1 MRFNNGRFTA
11 ARQTEKAEM
20 LSPCCLFGSTLK
32 SLIKSK
38 GTRIFPSL
46 VLPRSTMASQSI
58 PVYISRLQVI
68 PPAMLLLVPLA
79 TVVLFF
85 VAVSRTVVQHR
96 HEPVLIH
103 VQLLDRRR
111 RRVAWVFPVV
121 FSLALLA
128 IVVGALVYFR
138 GKELEGGAFTVAVA
152 ECIVTSVLYVELSV
166 SALYLLNVVADLRSI
181 QPVIFYCY
189 SMVLAAILFSA
200 TFLSVMGLFMA
211 APPLLAPILYLSMAI
226 LTMPVITFSFLSTLS
241 VSEAA
246 SLAPQITLSST
257 YSYPAF
263 SSDSEKR
270 QMMLDDV
277 DVPSPTL
284 EMSAYSSYF
293 ASRRIPVY
301 ILCGQISAVIHFAFA
316 IGLLVLLPDQ
326 SSLPS
331 TLTSEEVAAGL
342 WVEALVFRIIQTVFL
357 VAWII
362 CTMSAFL
369 RTTVFEGEPPCAASL
384 DEDVDADDG
393 VRRHRVHGPPAPR
406 APPPVQVALVVV
418 LFPASAKAPHCT
430 APREPG
436 GLPEPARSVCVY
448 ALQPHGRAA
457 ALPRGDA
464 AFGYGERPTRMSAWG
479 TLPLSP
485 GPPPVIPPRPPPNVL
500 VFNPPSKRLP
510 SLRDLAAR
518 VSAVPSA
525 ADSGV
530 YVGSVTDG
538 NGNKNLST
546 KRSMS
551 FFSYTTPSAY
561 SQEGE
566 TADEYDGAFDV
577 EEARLAQML
586 LRRLDAAGTGG
597 GGWKLK
603 RNGSTASR
611 RRS

>member
-1 MRFNNGRFTA
+1 
-11 ARQTEKAEM
+11 
-20 LSPCCLFGSTLK
+20 
-32 SLIKSK
+32 
-38 GTRIFPSL
+38 
-46 VLPRSTMASQSI
+46 MASQSI

-96 HEPVLIH
+96 HEPVFIH

-128 IVVGALVYFR
+128 IVVGALLYFR
-138 GKELEGGAFTVAVA
+138 GKQFEGALTLAVT
-152 ECIVTSVLYVELSV
+152 ECIVTSVLYVELFV
-166 SALYLLNVVADLRSI
+166 SALYLLHVVADLGTI
-181 QPVIFYCY
+181 QPVILYCY

-270 QMMLDDV
+270 QMMLEDI
-277 DVPSPTL
+277 DVPSSSL
-284 EMSAYSSYF
+284 EMSSYSSYS
-293 ASRRIPVY
+293 ATRRIPVY
-301 ILCGQISAVIHFAFA
+301 ILCGQISAVVHFAFA
-316 IGLLVLLPDQ
+316 IALYVLLPDQ

-331 TLTSEEVAAGL
+331 TLTGEEVTAGL
-342 WVEALVFRIIQTVFL
+342 WVEALVFRTVQTAFL

-362 CTMSAFL
+362 CTMSASLQLFSRVNHHTQDPSVRTSTLTTASDATAFTALPL
-369 RTTVFEGEPPCAASL
+369 RAHHRQSKSRSSSFCSPRP
-384 DEDVDADDG
+384 
-393 VRRHRVHGPPAPR
+393 RRHPVVPR
-406 APPPVQVALVVV
+406 RPSPDDFQNLHDPFASVRTSRTVAPPLS
-418 LFPASAKAPHCT
+418 PAA
-430 APREPG
+430 
-436 GLPEPARSVCVY
+436 
-448 ALQPHGRAA
+448 
-457 ALPRGDA
+457 DA
-464 AFGYGERPTRMSAWG
+464 SGYDERPTRMSAWG
-479 TLPLSP
+479 ALPLSLS
-485 GPPPVIPPRPPPNVL
+485 PPPVIPPRPPPNVL
-500 VFNPPSKRLP
+500 VFNPPAKRLP
-510 SLRDLAAR
+510 SLRGLAAR
-518 VSAVPSA
+518 VSAVPSN

-530 YVGSVTDG
+530 FLGSVADG
-538 NGNKNLST
+538 NGNKNLSA

-566 TADEYDGAFDV
+566 TADEYETFDV

-597 GGWKLK
+597 GGGWKLK
-603 RNGSTASR
+603 RNGSTASG